1 MEKSLLNELDQLQKK
16 NIITNNEKEV
26 EVKEEP
32 VNRENEN
39 NKDFELE
46 IENSDDKK
54 LVYKIYWNYESKSI
68 IILNPYTKN
77 RFSVNSDLNNV
88 VDPIIIENV
97 TEETFS
103 DSFNAAIKYIKKIFI
118 EDIIYQAA
126 YENNLE
132 EFFPQFLSNNDMQSV
147 YDKNS
152 YIFYKTFGKEE
163 IRDLINSKIET
174 VKKIY
179 QVKEKIKNIEE
190 EYKDSDIDFL
200 SLFQALFLNH
210 T

>member
-1 MEKSLLNELDQLQKK
+1 
-16 NIITNNEKEV
+16 
-26 EVKEEP
+26 
-32 VNRENEN
+32 
-39 NKDFELE
+39 
-46 IENSDDKK
+46 
-54 LVYKIYWNYESKSI
+54 
-68 IILNPYTKN
+68 
-77 RFSVNSDLNNV
+77 
-88 VDPIIIENV
+88 
-97 TEETFS
+97 
-103 DSFNAAIKYIKKIFI
+103 
-118 EDIIYQAA
+118 
-126 YENNLE
+126 
-132 EFFPQFLSNNDMQSV
+132 MQSV